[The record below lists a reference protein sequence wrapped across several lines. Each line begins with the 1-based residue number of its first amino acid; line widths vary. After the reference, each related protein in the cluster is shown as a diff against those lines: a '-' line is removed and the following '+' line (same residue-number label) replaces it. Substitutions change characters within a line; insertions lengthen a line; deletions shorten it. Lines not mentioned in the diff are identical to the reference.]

1 MGFMYSCPFPT
12 LHEFEIL
19 DNNLPKKMVCSSTL
33 IEQDINPQNMTNASR
48 LNGVENDSSSASV
61 TASIENY
68 EVFLLSFFTT
78 INIGSIGFVMHAYGC
93 DI

>member
-12 LHEFEIL
+12 FHEFEIL

-33 IEQDINPQNMTNASR
+33 IEHDINPQNMTNASR

-68 EVFLLSFFTT
+68 EVFLFKFFYNNKSWKYWVCNAC
-78 INIGSIGFVMHAYGC
+78 IWM
-93 DI
+93 